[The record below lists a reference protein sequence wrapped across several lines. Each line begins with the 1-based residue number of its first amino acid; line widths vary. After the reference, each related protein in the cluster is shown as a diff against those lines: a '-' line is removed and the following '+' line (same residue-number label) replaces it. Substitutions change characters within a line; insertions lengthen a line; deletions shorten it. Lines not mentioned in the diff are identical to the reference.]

1 MPYFKLVE
9 RERFRVSKRTENG
22 YKEFFARPDYEPLFQ
37 ELVLDKLTMNRIM
50 GALRADVT
58 TTDAI
63 ANKLGVQD
71 SEVARHLLALSEQ
84 GIVRLNGNQ
93 AQVAVAA

>member
-1 MPYFKLVE
+1 LFK
-9 RERFRVSKRTENG
+9 
-22 YKEFFARPDYEPLFQ
+22 
-37 ELVLDKLTMNRIM
+37 ELVLDKLTMGRIM

-58 TTDAI
+58 TAEDI
-63 ANKLGVQD
+63 AAKIGVQD

-84 GIVRLNGNQ
+84 GIVRLNGKQ